1 MSFGLADSARAA
13 LVGRN
18 VRVDLAADK
27 RHDLGQRDVHV
38 SSVVSPQGAAGVG
51 HPFALVAG
59 VVDRRDEQP
68 RALSLF
74 DAAGGVEIRE
84 GDPDRLHR
92 GFRRVRDDSVAVVDR
107 EEWCN
112 RGAAA
117 CRGGGVDAED
127 VLGRIGDPL
136 EERVFGG
143 VWPQADH
150 PAMQP
155 VCVIERQ
162 AGIAPKRSLTIGTL
176 PPTRI
181 AETST
186 FFTSA

>member
-1 MSFGLADSARAA
+1 MCWDGSETLSKSA
-13 LVGRN
+13 
-18 VRVDLAADK
+18 
-27 RHDLGQRDVHV
+27 
-38 SSVVSPQGAAGVG
+38 S
-51 HPFALVAG
+51 
-59 VVDRRDEQP
+59 
-68 RALSLF
+68 
-74 DAAGGVEIRE
+74 
-84 GDPDRLHR
+84 
-92 GFRRVRDDSVAVVDR
+92 
-107 EEWCN
+107 
-112 RGAAA
+112 
-117 CRGGGVDAED
+117 
-127 VLGRIGDPL
+127 
-136 EERVFGG
+136 FGG